1 MYQKMRFQVSASL
14 SNRYSQPSIM
24 IALLAVVLVFA
35 TSVPLVFAAVPTEG
49 VVFEGESVPGIALG
63 FTRAQVEAVY
73 GEGSCRTSQ
82 TAGDFGY
89 CTFRVDGEGQ
99 VDVIY
104 RGLDGGDARNSP
116 DDVVHYIDWYGL
128 SGWQTTA
135 GINTALALADRQ
147 AVVAAYP
154 NAQVTYDKFGN
165 IIRVQDY
172 ELGIRVEW
180 FFEYLTGTTY
190 TNMAISFPRTPP
202 PPREKLAR
210 VSAIDLT
217 TIKRQLAAS
226 VRVQDDLDLN
236 VFGASV
242 TATWTFPDAHT
253 EIVTG
258 TTDGFGTIRF
268 TVEKARRGTYT
279 FTIQDVILDGYT
291 FDRDNSV
298 LSASITNPK

>member
-35 TSVPLVFAAVPTEG
+35 TSVSLVFAAVPTEG

-135 GINTALALADRQ
+135 GINTALALADR
-147 AVVAAYP
+147 
-154 NAQVTYDKFGN
+154 
-165 IIRVQDY
+165 
-172 ELGIRVEW
+172 
-180 FFEYLTGTTY
+180 
-190 TNMAISFPRTPP
+190 
-202 PPREKLAR
+202 
-210 VSAIDLT
+210 
-217 TIKRQLAAS
+217 
-226 VRVQDDLDLN
+226 
-236 VFGASV
+236 
-242 TATWTFPDAHT
+242 
-253 EIVTG
+253 
-258 TTDGFGTIRF
+258 
-268 TVEKARRGTYT
+268 
-279 FTIQDVILDGYT
+279 
-291 FDRDNSV
+291 
-298 LSASITNPK
+298 